1 MNNHQWCSLETWF
14 RSRDPFLRVSVSQVS
29 GLETLNIAKKWLSEI
44 SIIQQLLFVVFAGKK
59 LQSRSEKCQKFE
71 KKINLEVM
79 TTFFVTKIG
88 KMQKFWSPE
97 SRSRDFWWSLGLEV
111 LTRSRSRRLR
121 SRLHHWSSYFYILEL
136 TLLNAVI
143 VA

>member
-1 MNNHQWCSLETWF
+1 
-14 RSRDPFLRVSVSQVS
+14 
-29 GLETLNIAKKWLSEI
+29 LNIAKKWLSEI

-88 KMQKFWSPE
+88 KMQKF
-97 SRSRDFWWSLGLEV
+97 
-111 LTRSRSRRLR
+111 
-121 SRLHHWSSYFYILEL
+121 
-136 TLLNAVI
+136 
-143 VA
+143 